1 MESKN
6 EENIKILSYNI
17 LAQTLLGDSL
27 QLTNEEIEEIPYL
40 GVDYRFNKIVE
51 KIEELKPDVCLFQ
64 EFEQNGKMQTLFS
77 SKKLTYEILFK
88 KRPGNHQEGCAI
100 AYDKTKFR
108 LENYYGLEFQAENKK
123 NVFYSKKKGNPCL
136 YNKENVAV
144 FALLESY
151 KTKFYYLI
159 ICSHLLFNN
168 SRGDIKLGQIYQL
181 IKSALLIKNNYK
193 DIPIIT
199 ILGADLNS
207 TYNSAIY
214 DFITS
219 KSINVE
225 FLIKYNLSGQNYE
238 EYISSKSLA
247 NENYRWFKEIINT
260 YPKFDG
266 HKIILITKKYDYYE
280 YYEDESLILENKL
293 IMKSFYKEKNGKEPK
308 QTSYSKGFQGTFDF
322 LFYNTNYDLKIQ
334 NVLEIPE
341 KEIKIP
347 NENNPSDHFP
357 LFVDFNIHN

>member
-181 IKSALLIKNNYK
+181 INSALLIKNNYK

-219 KSINVE
+219 KSINV
-225 FLIKYNLSGQNYE
+225 
-238 EYISSKSLA
+238 
-247 NENYRWFKEIINT
+247 
-260 YPKFDG
+260 
-266 HKIILITKKYDYYE
+266 
-280 YYEDESLILENKL
+280 
-293 IMKSFYKEKNGKEPK
+293 
-308 QTSYSKGFQGTFDF
+308 
-322 LFYNTNYDLKIQ
+322 
-334 NVLEIPE
+334 
-341 KEIKIP
+341 
-347 NENNPSDHFP
+347 
-357 LFVDFNIHN
+357 